1 MNWGTVMRIY
11 VIDKSEEK
19 IRCVQQYF
27 HGVPEVECVVEEFDV
42 FLSSNPVQCIVS
54 PGNSYGLMDGGYDL
68 AITRYFGDQLQQRVQ
83 RHIIDHYYGEQPV
96 GTSFIID
103 AGRNGQKLIHT
114 PTMRTPYFIREPLVI
129 YQCMRT
135 TLICAMENNVES
147 ILLPLFGGGCG
158 QVHPERIAEMMRKAY
173 DQLQDPPKKLDW
185 HYVERYDIVFNDM

>member
-1 MNWGTVMRIY
+1 MRIY
-11 VIDKSEEK
+11 VIDKSASK
-19 IRCVQQYF
+19 IRCVQQNF
-27 HGVPEVECVVEEFDV
+27 QGVPEVECVAEELDV
-42 FLSSNPVQCIVS
+42 FLHSNPVQCIVS

-83 RHIIDHYYGEQPV
+83 RHIIDHYYGKQPV

-147 ILLPLFGGGCG
+147 ILIPFFGGGCG
-158 QVHPERIAEMMRKAY
+158 QVHPECVAVMMRKAY
-173 DQLQDPPKKLDW
+173 DQLQDLPKKLDW
-185 HYVERYDIVFNDM
+185 RYAEKHDIVFDDM

>member
-1 MNWGTVMRIY
+1 MRIY
-11 VIDKSEEK
+11 VIDKSESK

-27 HGVPEVECVVEEFDV
+27 QGVPEVECVAEELDV
-42 FLSSNPVQCIVS
+42 FLRSNSVQCIVS

-114 PTMRTPYFIREPLVI
+114 PTMRTPYFIREPLFI

-158 QVHPERIAEMMRKAY
+158 QVHPERVAVMMRKAY
-173 DQLQDPPKKLDW
+173 DQLQDLPKKLDW
-185 HYVERYDIVFNDM
+185 RYAEKHDIVFDDM